1 MSEKDT
7 KKNDL
12 DINNEAEETVVGNEG
27 ETVGMI
33 GEEADGGILDKAED
47 TKTAG
52 EKAED
57 LEKVRDAEKS
67 DKAVRAKSVSGRR
80 KRFKYGALSVAL
92 TVIFVAAIVL
102 INIIFNMV
110 LDRFDISAD
119 LTDNSM
125 YSIDAATTDY
135 IKGIDSNIIITV
147 TVEETDFENAGTYY
161 KQVSEIVKTFAANNT
176 HITAQYLD
184 LDSNPAFYSK
194 YGATLTSGSVIIESE
209 KTGRNVIVTP
219 NDYLSPKYS
228 FNGNEITATE
238 YSMYYQLGYGSS
250 GMLGIEYYA
259 AAERCFL
266 SAIMSITN
274 EDPVRVAVLTED
286 YGASSPSA
294 LVSMLEANAYI
305 VEELKL
311 SSVQAIDPD
320 YDFAI
325 LYAPIYDLSN
335 DDLNK
340 IDIWLD
346 NGGRYDK
353 NFMYIASEMVDVLP
367 NINSYL
373 KDWGISLGSG
383 YVYQTNDYAFN
394 GGNTY
399 QILELSEGDY
409 STAVDTQTK
418 QTQGDRMK
426 PIELLFDEYSIYK
439 TETIVSS
446 YAGSVVAP
454 FDGLDDFDPA
464 AAEKSGSFPVV
475 AGSSKTFYEGVEP
488 HQSRLY
494 AVSGRYLVDR
504 TFMEANYLNNSDIFL
519 NIFNFAS
526 GKDSVEISVSP
537 KSFSVQTFEITA
549 SQVQAITVVFA
560 IVVPL
565 LVVAAGVVV
574 IVRRKRR

>member
-1 MSEKDT
+1 MSKKDMDLNKADGESLETSSNAEEAAEIGASEEIKEGADIGEASEKAA
-7 KKNDL
+7 L
-12 DINNEAEETVVGNEG
+12 AEENGDKG
-27 ETVGMI
+27 EDKSG
-33 GEEADGGILDKAED
+33 DGKYAPV
-47 TKTAG
+47 K
-52 EKAED
+52 EKP
-57 LEKVRDAEKS
+57 L
-67 DKAVRAKSVSGRR
+67 SGRK
-80 KRFKYGALSVAL
+80 KRFKYGALSVAV

-125 YSIDAATTDY
+125 YSIDDATVDY
-135 IKGIDSNIIITV
+135 IKGLEDNIRIIV
-147 TVEETDFENAGTYY
+147 TVEEADFENAGAYY
-161 KQVSEIVKTFAANNT
+161 KQVSEIVKTFAANNPK
-176 HITAQYLD
+176 INARYLD
-184 LDSNPAFYSK
+184 LDANPAFYSS
-194 YGATLTSGSVIIESE
+194 YGATLTAGSIIVESE
-209 KTGRNVIVTP
+209 KTGRNVIITP

-228 FNGNEITATE
+228 FNGNEVTAET

-250 GMLGIEYYA
+250 GLLSVEYYA

-266 SAIMSITN
+266 SGIMNVTN
-274 EDPVRVAVLTED
+274 DDPVRVAVLTED

-305 VEELKL
+305 VEEIKL
-311 SSVQAIDPD
+311 SSVEKIDSD
-320 YDFAI
+320 IDFTI
-325 LYAPIYDLSN
+325 LFAPIYDLSN

-346 NGGRYDK
+346 NGGKYDK
-353 NFMYIASEMVDVLP
+353 NFMYIAASTVDVLP

-373 KDWGISLGSG
+373 KDWGLSMDSG

-394 GGNTY
+394 GGSTY
-399 QILELSEGDY
+399 QILEFKGGDY
-409 STAVDTQTK
+409 ASGVDTQTK
-418 QTQGDRMK
+418 QTQADRLK

-439 TETIVSS
+439 TEAIVSS
-446 YAGSVVAP
+446 FDGAVIAP
-454 FDGLDDFDPA
+454 FEGLDDFDPSK
-464 AAEKSGSFPVV
+464 AERTGAFPVV

-488 HQSRLY
+488 HQSRVY
-494 AVSGRYLVDR
+494 TVSGHYILDR
-504 TFMEANYLNNSDIFL
+504 NFMEATYLNNSDIFL

-526 GKDSVEISVSP
+526 GKDNVEISVSP

-549 SQVQAITVVFA
+549 SQVRAITIVFA
-560 IVVPL
+560 AVVPL